1 MRPEDKVAGLHVAPL
16 RGNHSDIPP
25 AGGVSGKLFL
35 IFEGFFLPTP
45 CGGGGV
51 NGYVACR
58 QY

>member
-35 IFEGFFLPTP
+35 IFEGFFSPP
-45 CGGGGV
+45 PAGGGSERLRCV
-51 NGYVACR
+51 
-58 QY
+58 